1 MTLFGQLDTRLDA
14 TFYENRQWGTF
25 SPSKGAAALN
35 RFSAEAKHGKFG
47 TSFSSKTFEHKYT
60 NHTSFASKHLYRV

>member
-1 MTLFGQLDTRLDA
+1 MTLFGQLDTRWTPLSIKIDSG
-14 TFYENRQWGTF
+14 GTF
-25 SPSKGAAALN
+25 SPLKGAALN